1 MRVRYLNIYLN
12 LQTSSKTSTNCIAS
26 KAQWGMGAAPGRH
39 LQEELALLKIGRKTN
54 TKDKIPGKQCPQQL
68 QDHEENREIV
78 RTVMAIKRK
87 FTNNYI
93 DEFDDIDDTYAMY
106 VMYFMYVM
114 YVMYV
119 VCVLC
124 MLLCILYMFRI
135 LCMLCML
142 WMLCMLCMD
151 AMYRYV
157 C

>member
-26 KAQWGMGAAPGRH
+26 KAQWGMGAAPGHH

-87 FTNNYI
+87 SA
-93 DEFDDIDDTYAMY
+93 DPCLA
-106 VMYFMYVM
+106 
-114 YVMYV
+114 
-119 VCVLC
+119 L
-124 MLLCILYMFRI
+124 
-135 LCMLCML
+135 
-142 WMLCMLCMD
+142 
-151 AMYRYV
+151 A
-157 C
+157 

>member
-1 MRVRYLNIYLN
+1 M
-12 LQTSSKTSTNCIAS
+12 AS

-78 RTVMAIKRK
+78 RTVMAIKGK

>member
-1 MRVRYLNIYLN
+1 M
-12 LQTSSKTSTNCIAS
+12 AS

-119 VCVLC
+119 VCVC
-124 MLLCILYMFRI
+124 YVCYYAFYT
-135 LCMLCML
+135 CFVYYACYGCYACYV
-142 WMLCMLCMD
+142 WMLCIAMYVKPLKLCHVMLC
-151 AMYRYV
+151 YV
-157 C
+157 GR